1 MTPWVTTV
9 VASSRLFLFFFFFFP
24 GKLKQFF
31 FLLKLSETQFE
42 LSQVAIEKYN
52 QAILKLGE
60 TCTNEEVTNSNADA
74 GCTPD
79 NFPIQEKRPRASKH
93 EIKSQMI
100 LVTWPESSR
109 ISCPERK
116 SRKII
121 NSAENEALADKKCLP

>member
-1 MTPWVTTV
+1 L
-9 VASSRLFLFFFFFFP
+9 ALFCYFSRQAETNFFF
-24 GKLKQFF
+24 Q
-31 FLLKLSETQFE
+31 KLSETLFE